1 MGDNGGMNMP
11 MKNDAAASARRPHF
25 LRYILIGFFT
35 VAPLWITWLVLDF
48 LFSLLA
54 RLGAPFMW
62 GAARLVRPFSE
73 TLAGWLLDPAVQYV
87 LAALFAVAG
96 LYGVGLLAS
105 VVLGRRL
112 IEWFERLLERLP
124 LVQTIYGGTKRF
136 LQSLRKPPVSG
147 QRVVLISFPSPEMK
161 ALGFVTKIMRDEA
174 SGRELAAVYVPT
186 SPNPTSGY
194 IEIVPLDEVV
204 QTDWS
209 IEQAMSFVM
218 TGGANAPD
226 KVRFHAEAADP
237 ADAEKVS
244 PGGTAA

>member
-11 MKNDAAASARRPHF
+11 MKDDAAASARRPHF

-73 TLAGWLLDPAVQYV
+73 TLAGWLLNPAVQYV

-96 LYGVGLLAS
+96 LYGVGLLTS

-124 LVQTIYGGTKRF
+124 L
-136 LQSLRKPPVSG
+136 
-147 QRVVLISFPSPEMK
+147 
-161 ALGFVTKIMRDEA
+161 
-174 SGRELAAVYVPT
+174 
-186 SPNPTSGY
+186 
-194 IEIVPLDEVV
+194 V